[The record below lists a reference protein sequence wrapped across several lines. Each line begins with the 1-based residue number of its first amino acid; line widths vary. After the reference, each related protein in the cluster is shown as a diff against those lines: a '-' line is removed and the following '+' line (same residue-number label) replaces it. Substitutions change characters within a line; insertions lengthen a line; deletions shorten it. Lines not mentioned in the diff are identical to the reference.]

1 MGHRP
6 PGSHHYHP
14 QDRRPLVTTCTGAD
28 CENETSTYLCT
39 PCTTELQH
47 SLEQI
52 PDLIPV
58 LKLITTR
65 EEQPFTNRT
74 PPTNTITG
82 GPSTPLNLS
91 ADALA
96 QTLNQAFAL
105 TANDYAQLSDAGD
118 HKAYIEHQVIQADIM
133 VNGETEIQQTP
144 AYLAYRMKQVLPMP
158 SKHLIPWFA
167 EIFKIRLT
175 DTKIRKWAE
184 RGIIIRA
191 NPPGQ
196 HPTYH
201 PAEILKA
208 HSLKS
213 MPESVQ
219 N

>member
-1 MGHRP
+1 M
-6 PGSHHYHP
+6 SH
-14 QDRRPLVTTCTGAD
+14 CTGTD

-39 PCTTELQH
+39 PCTTELH
-47 SLEQI
+47 GFISLI
-52 PDLIPV
+52 PDLVPI

-74 PPTNTITG
+74 PPTSIITG

-96 QTLNQAFAL
+96 QTLTEALTL
-105 TANDYAQLSDAGD
+105 TANEYAQQSDAGN
-118 HKAYIEHQVIQADIM
+118 HKTYIEHQVTQADIM
-133 VNGETEIQQTP
+133 VNGEPEIQHTP

-167 EIFKIRLT
+167 ETFKIRLT

-191 NPPGQ
+191 NAPGQ

-208 HSLKS
+208 HSLKNR
-213 MPESVQ
+213 PESVQ